1 MEQVVEKVVIGA
13 NKALAAP
20 AFPEAEMLQIEDLN
34 AMLAYCMDN
43 GVEDLVLLCGM
54 PWAIKWSGRVIIQG
68 QRALFKEELDTLL
81 EKMTRNTNSS
91 LDIYRCSDADF
102 IYVMQRFSKKYR
114 FRVNV
119 TATLDAK
126 GAGRGLHF
134 VIRPANPRILTF
146 DDLNV
151 HPEIRRIA
159 RPQNGIVIVTGPTGS
174 GKTTLLDS
182 TLHAQAT
189 DPLGKHILVFGAP
202 VEGDLNSIPNKTA
215 IIGQSNI
222 GSESYG
228 NDLKTFKDAVRN
240 SLRRHPDIVYFTEA
254 RDRETIEGAVLVSQT
269 GHLCYTTTHTPS
281 VHMTLP
287 RMGDEF
293 GGSDR
298 VRVLKNLAE
307 NTRAI
312 IHQRLLPTPTGVGRS
327 PVVSFLEFTADI
339 RAQLMRAPVDDM
351 AEMIFRFTRE
361 RGLDLLTDAK
371 SQLAAKKIS
380 EESYEGIRQELEM
393 EGHGAV

>member
-1 MEQVVEKVVIGA
+1 MEQVVIGA
-13 NKALAAP
+13 NKALEAP
-20 AFPEAEMLQIEDLN
+20 PFREVEMIQADDLN
-34 AMLAYCMDN
+34 TMLGYCMDN

-54 PWAIKWSGRVIIQG
+54 PWAIKWSGRVIIMG
-68 QRALFKEELDTLL
+68 QRPLFKEELDSLL
-81 EKMTRNTNSS
+81 RDMTRNTNSS

-102 IYVMQRFSKKYR
+102 IYVMKRSSKKYR

-119 TATLDAK
+119 TAVLDAK
-126 GAGRGLHF
+126 GAGRGLHI
-134 VIRPANPRILTF
+134 VIRPANSKVLSF

-151 HPEIRRIA
+151 HPDIRRAA
-159 RPQNGIVIVTGPTGS
+159 RPQNGIVIVSGPTGS

-182 TLHAQAT
+182 ILHAQAT
-189 DPLGKHILVFGAP
+189 DPFGKHILVFGAP

-215 IIGQSNI
+215 IIGQSNV

-228 NDLKTFKDAVRN
+228 HDLKTFKDAVRN
-240 SLRRHPDIVYFTEA
+240 CLRRHPDIVYFTEA

-293 GGSDR
+293 GGSER

-307 NTRAI
+307 NTRCI
-312 IHQRLLPTPTGVGRS
+312 IHQRLLPTPSGVGRS
-327 PVVSFLEFTADI
+327 PVVSFLEFTPDI
-339 RAQLMRAPVDDM
+339 RAQLMRSPVDDM
-351 AEMIFRFTRE
+351 AEMIFQFTRE

-371 SQLAAKKIS
+371 NKLADGLIS
-380 EESYEGIRQELEM
+380 EESYEGVRQELEM
-393 EGHGAV
+393 DGYGAV